1 MKNSMKKIFTF
12 ALTLA
17 FLAIGLT
24 GCFGIGSDD
33 TTDSASTAD
42 SDAPYFYT
50 YITAEFEIDAP
61 DTWEKV
67 TAFTSEYPDEIRVAF
82 RNNIK
87 DSDLTANVTVL
98 REENE
103 KTITNADYAQSK
115 LADHAETVLN
125 YQLLSQEEVTLY
137 VGGGSSKTVLNTF
150 QGKTDATS
158 PTLNFKQIYLVKG
171 DKSWAVTATYRT
183 DEDPFVVERL
193 DEMLK
198 SFLLK

>member
-1 MKNSMKKIFTF
+1 MKKIL
-12 ALTLA
+12 ALLLTLT
-17 FLAIGLT
+17 LAIGLT

-33 TTDSASTAD
+33 PADNASTTD

-82 RNNIK
+82 RNNVK
-87 DSDLTANVTVL
+87 DSDLTANVTVI
-98 REENE
+98 REDNE

-115 LADHAETVLN
+115 LADHAETLLN
-125 YQLLSQEEVTLY
+125 YQLISQEEVTLY
-137 VGGGSSKTVLNTF
+137 VGGASSKSVLNTF
-150 QGKTDATS
+150 QGKNEATS

-171 DKSWAVTATYRT
+171 DKSWAVTATYRN
-183 DEDPFVVERL
+183 DEDPFVIERL

-198 SFLLK
+198 SFTLK